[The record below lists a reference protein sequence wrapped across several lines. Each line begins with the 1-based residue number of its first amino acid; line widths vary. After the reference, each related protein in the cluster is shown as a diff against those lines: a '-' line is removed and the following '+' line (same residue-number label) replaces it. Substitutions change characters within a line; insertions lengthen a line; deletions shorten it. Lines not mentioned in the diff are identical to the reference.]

1 MTKQQAITA
10 LQMGHAIRH
19 KTSLPNSYFFTREV
33 EKKIMVESASDK
45 LEEGETKKKRKEVEK
60 TYTQTEVFDEL
71 NQSMGTP
78 KVFFKM
84 KGLQMH
90 ETDWSISTTSDLN
103 HITKQPKTKNGE
115 ARK

>member
-1 MTKQQAITA
+1 MTKQQATDA
-10 LQMGHAIRH
+10 LMMGHAIRH
-19 KTSLPNSYFFTREV
+19 KTSLPNGYFFTREV
-33 EKKIMVESASDK
+33 EKKIMVESDKDK

-60 TYTQTEVFDEL
+60 IYYQTEVFDEL

-90 ETDWSISTTSDLN
+90 ETDWSISTTANLN
-103 HITKQPKTKNGE
+103 PITKQPKNKNGK
-115 ARK
+115 AKN

>member
-1 MTKQQAITA
+1 MTKKQATEA
-10 LQMGHAIRH
+10 LSMGHAIRH

-33 EKKIMVESASDK
+33 EKTIMVESDK
-45 LEEGETKKKRKEVEK
+45 IEEGETKKKKKEVEK
-60 TYTQTEVFDEL
+60 TYIQTEVFDEL

-90 ETDWSISTTSDLN
+90 ETDWSISTTADRN
-103 HITKQPKTKNGE
+103 PITKQPKNKNGQ
-115 ARK
+115 ATK